1 MDVPVE
7 STMGADHR
15 SAPAS
20 QVSQNSVAGSD
31 SMIIF
36 DHVGKQFFKH
46 GEPMQALEDA
56 HFTVARGEFVSIVGP
71 SGCGKSTLLN
81 IITGLMKPTSGQ
93 ARYRGRPVA
102 SVNTAVGYVTQ
113 HDTLLPWRTVR
124 ANIAVPLEIRG
135 TGGQRRRDLVDSVID
150 QVGLSGFGDHYPAEL
165 SGGMRKRV
173 ILARALVYGPES
185 LAMDEPFGALDAQLK
200 LVLQMELLN
209 LWYESERTILFVT
222 HDLAEA
228 VTLSDR
234 VVVMSSRPG
243 RVRAIEEI
251 DIPRPRDVMKVRF
264 DKRYNELSHH
274 LWEMI
279 QDDMLEGEDM

>member
-1 MDVPVE
+1 MDMSVD
-7 STMGADHR
+7 STVGAEHR
-15 SAPAS
+15 PAS
-20 QVSQNSVAGSD
+20 ASQASQDSAAGSG
-31 SMIIF
+31 SMIVF
-36 DHVGKQFFKH
+36 DHVGKRFYKH
-46 GEPMQALEDA
+46 GEPMEALADA
-56 HFTVARGEFVSIVGP
+56 HFTVGRGEFVSIVGP

-81 IITGLMKPTSGQ
+81 IITGLMKPTSGE
-93 ARYRGRPVA
+93 ARYRGLPVV
-102 SVNTAVGYVTQ
+102 SVNTSVGYVTQ

-135 TGGQRRRDLVDSVID
+135 TGGAKKGDLVDSVI
-150 QVGLSGFGDHYPAEL
+150 QRVGLSGFGDHYPAEL

-209 LWYESERTILFVT
+209 LWHESERTILFVT

-234 VVVMSSRPG
+234 VVVLSSRPG
-243 RVRAIEEI
+243 RVRAIQEI

-264 DKRYNELSHH
+264 DKRYNELSHY